1 MKGRSLERYNEREVL
16 KGRPKGIPVKGAIEV
31 EIVQRGVRRRTEA
44 KLTAKVSL
52 TERENPKGRPKET
65 PIEG

>member
-1 MKGRSLERYNEREVL
+1 MEGRSLERYNEREVL

-52 TERENPKGRPKET
+52 TEREILRGGPRKHP
-65 PIEG
+65 